1 MSEPPRFDWYKI
13 PGLETSTPALNADRG
28 NHTDGN
34 DSGTAGKIN
43 IRITPLDHKGT
54 DASDVKMSA
63 DGDSEARRSTTLD
76 AMFNHLKISLNDK
89 AYHSDETV
97 ALKTPEPALTGRSS
111 SSSALDESGRAE
123 NGAAGGIGSPRM
135 DIAQKSAAGNGAGT
149 STDNIEDDDSIP
161 LSLTADELTKDEA
174 KTYLRWYDYIES
186 HKRRQTG
193 MSVKV
198 TLDDVF
204 RFMHHFGISDGVKR
218 KLMAM
223 FARWAMSL
231 SIGQFFAL
239 LRLISHA
246 LKGDPIL
253 RISIKRVSPIP
264 KPLPIMARGKR
275 QEGDDETTSGE
286 ESDRSSVSSVEDGAD
301 GATGAKKLDLDS
313 FTQFILT
320 GEKPPDSSKG
330 RSHRSRGKKKM
341 RKKKKNVGA
350 KEGNSRKRVKFS
362 DQVVCDDAPE
372 YDRGQ
377 DLAMEQPNEETA
389 LSPLDFQLPMGAL
402 LKKLEQQRTGE
413 ALSQQQGQTH
423 ENLPNTADGKDVPLP
438 DNKFQNVQID
448 SVSVGG
454 VPRSFANVIGPNL
467 QPLAPNLTG
476 SASKMMRQR
485 EESGANVWQQ
495 QQQQQ
500 IEPQQQQTQQQFQQQ
515 PQPQPQPQPQ
525 QQQTQQQF
533 QQQPQPQ
540 QQQSQQQQQ
549 TQPQFQQQIHPQFQ
563 QQTHPQ
569 FQPQPQPQV
578 QQPSPFL
585 SAGNQRA
592 NFFLKSALTGGGSLS
607 APQNAP
613 KSTASPLPPPPL
625 PARRKNFSNSYPYV
639 PPKPQLSSEQRQK
652 YASTINS
659 QPTAY
664 SGQQLNQL
672 APQGNQGPIQYQQKL
687 PQQLNPQYTQPYSQN
702 AQQQYPLTFQQQQLQ
717 QQPQQPQYLQNGGY
731 PNGQGFGQQQWS

>member
-13 PGLETSTPALNADRG
+13 PGLETPTPALNADRG
-28 NHTDGN
+28 NDTDGN

-43 IRITPLDHKGT
+43 IRITPLDHKGK
-54 DASDVKMSA
+54 DASDVSMSA
-63 DGDSEARRSTTLD
+63 YGDNEARRSTTLN

-97 ALKTPEPALTGRSS
+97 ALKTPEPVLTGRSS
-111 SSSALDESGRAE
+111 SSSALNESGRAG
-123 NGAAGGIGSPRM
+123 NGDAGGIESPKM
-135 DIAQKSAAGNGAGT
+135 DIDQKSAADSGAGT

-161 LSLTADELTKDEA
+161 LSLTADELTKEEA

-204 RFMHHFGISDGVKR
+204 HFLHHFGISDAVKR

-286 ESDRSSVSSVEDGAD
+286 ESDRSSVSSAEDGAD

-330 RSHRSRGKKKM
+330 GLHSSRGKKKM
-341 RKKKKNVGA
+341 RRKKKNVGA

-377 DLAMEQPNEETA
+377 DLAAEQPNEATA
-389 LSPLDFQLPMGAL
+389 LSLLDFQLPMGAL
-402 LKKLEQQRTGE
+402 LKKMEQQRTGE

-423 ENLPNTADGKDVPLP
+423 ENLPNTADATDVPLP

-454 VPRSFANVIGPNL
+454 VPRSFANVIGSNL

-495 QQQQQ
+495 QQQQ
-500 IEPQQQQTQQQFQQQ
+500 PQQQQQAQQQQAQPQFQPHPSQSQQFQPQQQ
-515 PQPQPQPQPQ
+515 PQ
-525 QQQTQQQF
+525 QQTR
-533 QQQPQPQ
+533 
-540 QQQSQQQQQ
+540 
-549 TQPQFQQQIHPQFQ
+549 PQFQQ
-563 QQTHPQ
+563 
-569 FQPQPQPQV
+569 
-578 QQPSPFL
+578 SSSFL

-592 NFFLKSALTGGGSLS
+592 NFFLESALTGGGSLS
-607 APQNAP
+607 APQNAS
-613 KSTASPLPPPPL
+613 KSTASPLPRPPL
-625 PARRKNFSNSYPYV
+625 PARRKNLSNSYPYV

-664 SGQQLNQL
+664 SGQQLNQP

-702 AQQQYPLTFQQQQLQ
+702 AQQQYSLTFQQQPP
-717 QQPQQPQYLQNGGY
+717 QQPQQPRYLQNGGY
-731 PNGQGFGQQQWS
+731 PNGQGSGQQRWA

>member
-13 PGLETSTPALNADRG
+13 PGLETPTPALNADRG
-28 NHTDGN
+28 NNTDGN

-43 IRITPLDHKGT
+43 IRITPLDHRGT

-63 DGDSEARRSTTLD
+63 YGDNEARRSTMLN

-97 ALKTPEPALTGRSS
+97 ALKTPELVLTGRSS

-123 NGAAGGIGSPRM
+123 NGAAGGIGSPKM
-135 DIAQKSAAGNGAGT
+135 DIDQKSAAGSGAGT

-161 LSLTADELTKDEA
+161 LSLTADELTKEEA

-204 RFMHHFGISDGVKR
+204 LFLHHFGISDAVKR

-246 LKGDPIL
+246 LRGDPIL

-286 ESDRSSVSSVEDGAD
+286 ESDRSSVSSAEDGAD

-330 RSHRSRGKKKM
+330 GLHRSRDKKKM
-341 RKKKKNVGA
+341 RKKKKNGGA
-350 KEGNSRKRVKFS
+350 NEGNSRKRVKFS

-377 DLAMEQPNEETA
+377 DLAAEQPNEATA

-413 ALSQQQGQTH
+413 ALSQQQGQAH
-423 ENLPNTADGKDVPLP
+423 DNLPNKADGKDVPLP

-495 QQQQQ
+495 QQQSQQ
-500 IEPQQQQTQQQFQQQ
+500 FQPQQQPQQQQQAQPQQQQTQPQQQQTQPQFQPQPQPQSQPSQSQQQQQTQSQFQPQQQPQQQ
-515 PQPQPQPQPQ
+515 PQPQPQPQS
-525 QQQTQQQF
+525 
-533 QQQPQPQ
+533 QPQ
-540 QQQSQQQQQ
+540 
-549 TQPQFQQQIHPQFQ
+549 I
-563 QQTHPQ
+563 
-569 FQPQPQPQV
+569 
-578 QQPSPFL
+578 QQPSSFL

-592 NFFLKSALTGGGSLS
+592 NFFLESALTGGGSLS

-613 KSTASPLPPPPL
+613 KSTASPLSPPPL

-659 QPTAY
+659 QSTAY
-664 SGQQLNQL
+664 SGQQLNQP

-687 PQQLNPQYTQPYSQN
+687 PQQVNPQYTQPYSQN

-717 QQPQQPQYLQNGGY
+717 QQPQQSQYLQNGGY
-731 PNGQGFGQQQWS
+731 PNGQGFGQQRWA